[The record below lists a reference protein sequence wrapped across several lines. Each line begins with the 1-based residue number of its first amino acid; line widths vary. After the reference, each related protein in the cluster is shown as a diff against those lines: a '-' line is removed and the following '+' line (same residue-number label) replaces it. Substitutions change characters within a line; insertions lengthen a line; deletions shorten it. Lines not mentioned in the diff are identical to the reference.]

1 MAGEDAVWHVAV
13 DGAQR
18 GPLTK
23 SEVLELLRSR
33 RLTGSDLVW
42 GPGLSDWTPVGETS
56 EFLQPP
62 SRTAP
67 TLRVDPRPQPGA
79 ALAAEP
85 DQADKPSVGTR
96 WSLWRSASIGLL
108 VSALLLLVQIGNG
121 RGFELANYAHTRSAG
136 TIAALLG
143 QVLAAPLIFVLAA
156 LVRNLLRKG
165 KSSAS
170 AARGALTFA
179 VLLIGIFAALFAY
192 SAVFFSSSDVISGET
207 RKAFVAGLQ
216 GTCAQRQRS
225 LGQAVTDAQI
235 QSYCSCVGEKM
246 ADGTTY
252 KQLGSELDA
261 SALAG
266 LRQKTEAAGQAC
278 R

>member
-1 MAGEDAVWHVAV
+1 
-13 DGAQR
+13 
-18 GPLTK
+18 
-23 SEVLELLRSR
+23 
-33 RLTGSDLVW
+33 
-42 GPGLSDWTPVGETS
+42 
-56 EFLQPP
+56 
-62 SRTAP
+62 
-67 TLRVDPRPQPGA
+67 LRVDPRPQPGA
-79 ALAAEP
+79 ALAEDL
-85 DQADKPSVGTR
+85 DQADEPSVGNR

-108 VSALLLLVQIGNG
+108 VSALVLLVQIGNG

-136 TIAALLG
+136 TIGALLG
-143 QVLAAPLIFVLAA
+143 QVLAVPLIFVLAA

-170 AARGALTFA
+170 AARGALIFA

-207 RKAFVAGLQ
+207 RKQFTAG
-216 GTCAQRQRS
+216 AQQSCMRRQRS
-225 LGQAVTDAQI
+225 LGQAVSDAQI
-235 QSYCSCVGEKM
+235 QSYCACVGEKV

-261 SALAG
+261 AALAE
-266 LRQKTEAAGQAC
+266 LRQKTETAAQAC